1 MNFFINIQK
10 NCVGMAFWQV
20 FLRRNF
26 ADL

>member
-10 NCVGMAFWQV
+10 KCVGMAFWQV